1 MATVSGSD
9 TPGVQRLAAI
19 TAVLSLI
26 CLNGL
31 SHLLDMPAE
40 TLLLATLPT
49 LAFPLAVVSFCRQI
63 CPEGRRRFMPRNFFY
78 YAYAGHL
85 GIIGLVQSAFGL
97 LRMT

>member
-1 MATVSGSD
+1 MATVSGSY

-49 LAFPLAVVSFCRQI
+49 LAFLAVVSFCRQI
-63 CPEGRRRFMPRNFFY
+63 CPGRPPFH
-78 YAYAGHL
+78 AA
-85 GIIGLVQSAFGL
+85 
-97 LRMT
+97 